1 MRKIVITNPMG
12 LSEEQ
17 KSRLK
22 KLGKVNFYESYPSS
36 PGDWLKRCQGYEA

>member
-1 MRKIVITNPMG
+1 MYKIVVTNPMG

-22 KLGKVNFYESYPSS
+22 KLGEVNFYESMPSS
-36 PGDWLKRCQGYEA
+36 PDE